1 MIYRHLSVDNKCD
14 NRITEIVTQ
23 REHGVTLF
31 EIKCLNN
38 GYGIDLTDCV
48 QAQFYGEKSDGH
60 KVGVKCDFNE
70 DKTAV
75 LLPLILQM
83 TTAEGLLNGVLELS
97 FESGNIRFSGINFKV
112 VSAPDDTKIESKD
125 EFTIFERCL
134 LMPERDGKAGQVLTL
149 GSDGKN
155 VWSDVKGGSGGTSD
169 YEQLENK
176 PSINGVEING
186 NKSLVDLGIKQN
198 YTADD
203 ILFSDG
209 ETFQQKFDSGELKG
223 QQGERGEK
231 GDVGERGQDGKNGV
245 DGTNGKDGIGISKS
259 EINTSGELVITY
271 SDGNSVNLGKVTGET
286 VIKGYELLN
295 KITLEEN
302 VTIAQISIPKNIYKL
317 LLIAVIVPATEKV
330 VSLRGG
336 SVNQKGTA
344 SVNAFWELGM
354 SAANKKSILSSLIF
368 IDDGIVLSLGGSASI
383 LPTSQLGQHMTP
395 KCVDTT
401 LMSGEISGVRLFTVN
416 LASEL
421 PVNTIIRVWGVLK

>member
-1 MIYRHLSVDNKCD
+1 MVVRRFSVDCTKK
-14 NRITEIVTQ
+14 NRINEYITQ
-23 REHGVTLF
+23 REHGVTAF
-31 EIKCLNN
+31 EITCVNS
-38 GYGIDLTDCV
+38 GYRIDLTDCLG
-48 QAQFYGEKSDGH
+48 AAFYGNKADGH
-60 KVGVKCDFNE
+60 KVGISCNFNE
-70 DKTAV
+70 DKSAV
-75 LLPLILQM
+75 VLPLMLQM

-112 VSAPDDTKIESKD
+112 VSAPDDNKIESKD

-134 LMPERDGKAGQVLTL
+134 LKPERDGKAGEVLTL

-155 VWSDVKGGSGGTSD
+155 VWQNSKGGSGGTSD
-169 YEQLENK
+169 YLELKNK

-186 NKSLVDLGIKQN
+186 NKSLDDLGIKQE
-198 YTADD
+198 YTSDD

-295 KITLEEN
+295 KVTLEEN
-302 VTIAQISIPKNIYKL
+302 VTIAQISIPKNIYKS
-317 LLIAVIVPATEKV
+317 LLIVVIVPVAEKV

-336 SVNQKGTA
+336 AIEQTGAA
-344 SVNAFWELGM
+344 SVNAFWEFGNTT
-354 SAANKKSILSSLIF
+354 ANKKSIMSSLIL
-368 IDDGIVLSLGGSASI
+368 IDDGIVLSLGGTASLQPANLI
-383 LPTSQLGQHMTP
+383 NRQMTP
-395 KCVDTT
+395 NCVDTT
-401 LMSGEISGVRLFTVN
+401 LMSGEISGVRLFTTN

-421 PVNTIIRVWGVLK
+421 PVNTIIRLWGVVK